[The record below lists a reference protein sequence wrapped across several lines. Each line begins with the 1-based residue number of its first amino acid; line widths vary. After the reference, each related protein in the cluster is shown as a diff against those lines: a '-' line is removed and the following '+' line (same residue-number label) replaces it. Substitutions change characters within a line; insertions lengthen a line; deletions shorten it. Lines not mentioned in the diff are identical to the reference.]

1 MKLGEL
7 ITTLSNLP
15 PSLPV
20 KMHEETG
27 LAFCSWRGDYKQV
40 SLYHYRHTALVGKT
54 KKFSYGDV
62 SFDDPVEWRNINA
75 AQTVGELLH
84 TAREVSIGSFEGYKG
99 GVFKMNTSVDV
110 YADDYG
116 SGTGHMVI
124 GILIKDDAVVH
135 LLVEGPYDRYD
146 R

>member
-7 ITTLSNLP
+7 IATLSNLP

-20 KMHEETG
+20 KMHDKTG

-54 KKFSYGDV
+54 EKFSYGDV
-62 SFDDPVEWRNINA
+62 SFDDPVEWKNINT

-84 TAREVSIGSFEGYKG
+84 TAREVSIGSLEGYKG

-116 SGTGHMVI
+116 SATGQRVI

-135 LLVEGPYDRYD
+135 LLTEGPYGRYD